1 MHSIPARPRFT
12 YLLLALVLALGASLP
27 GASLAAAPAR
37 PVGSSG
43 APLAS
48 TYPDHAPAWTADT
61 AIDAAARFTAAAQ
74 LTADLR
80 LATAGRRI
88 AAENF
93 RTAPIAAVA
102 LITPVVAKAPAT
114 APAYAGRN
122 HIWIPSLGI
131 SHSVATF
138 SCTRSTPP
146 GSGVYRWGCAGNNNA
161 YLFGH
166 AWSTFK
172 PLHDA
177 YVKGRLATGM
187 VAYYADG
194 SGRVRRY
201 IVTEIKVVTP
211 DQTDW
216 AIAAQS
222 VPSMTLQTCVGANSQ
237 YRLLV
242 RLVATN

>member
-1 MHSIPARPRFT
+1 MHAIPARPRFT

-27 GASLAAAPAR
+27 GTSLAAAPAR
-37 PVGSSG
+37 PVGSS
-43 APLAS
+43 ATRLAS
-48 TYPDHAPAWTADT
+48 TYPAHAPAWTAD
-61 AIDAAARFTAAAQ
+61 AVIDTAARLTAAAQ

-80 LATAGRRI
+80 IEAVGRLT
-88 AAENF
+88 AAESS

-114 APAYAGRN
+114 APAYTGRN

-131 SHSVATF
+131 SHSVAAF
-138 SCTRSTPP
+138 SCSRSTPP
-146 GSGVYRWGCAGNNNA
+146 GAGVYRWGCAGTNNA

-177 YVKGRLATGM
+177 YVKGRLKTGM

-201 IVTEIKVVTP
+201 KVTEIKVVTP

-216 AIAAQS
+216 AIASQS